1 VGELLNLIGLTAG
14 IALYAMLLVMVI
26 RTRRTA
32 GAPRLDPLLLTT
44 ALLGLVW
51 NLCALPAY
59 ELPKLGVV
67 GPFPLLTVFGFSA
80 LGFLPAVVVH
90 SVLRGEPG
98 AGRSWSKPSVAV
110 AAYAVSAIAAALHI
124 RAAVAGA
131 PLPSG
136 LGMRLLTYT
145 FIGLVLPLALVTRG
159 QPGSRRALWAA
170 ALSIFAVS
178 ALHLS
183 QFNEGDASWPVE
195 LLGHH
200 ASLPLA
206 FAILYQDFPFAL
218 ADLFLKR
225 AITLLALVAA
235 PFVAVATLH
244 MGPVAGS
251 GALHDVRDVA
261 LLVTLWVAT
270 ALCYPKMREMAAW
283 FVDTIVLDRPD
294 YDALRTTIATHAQ
307 FHEDVPS
314 LLDDACARLAPALSA
329 RVVRWRELP
338 AAAGGGPSRLGDR
351 PFGVATVEVPAAEP
365 PRYAVDVG
373 ELTGGRRLLSDD
385 RAALD
390 AIALLLGRRIDAIR
404 LAHERYVR
412 QLREQEIG
420 RLATEAELRALRAQ
434 INPHFLFNALTTIGY
449 LIQTAP
455 PRALDTL
462 MKLTALLRAVLR
474 SEGELTTLGRELDLI
489 ASYLDIERARF
500 EHRLRVHID
509 VPAALKSLRVPPLLL
524 QPIVENAVKHGI
536 APQRTGGAVTV
547 TARLDTSDG
556 AVPMLSMVV
565 HDSGAGASEDAL
577 RFGREAGVGLKNVER
592 RLACQY
598 GPSATIA
605 IHSAPGVGT
614 TVEIRMPAEY
624 RTIELAPSRSAS

>member
-1 VGELLNLIGLTAG
+1 
-14 IALYAMLLVMVI
+14 
-26 RTRRTA
+26 
-32 GAPRLDPLLLTT
+32 LLLAT

-59 ELPKLGVV
+59 ELPKLGVL

-98 AGRSWSKPSVAV
+98 AGRGWSKPSVAV
-110 AAYAVSAIAAALHI
+110 AAYAVSATAALLHV
-124 RAAVAGA
+124 RAAVTGA
-131 PLPSG
+131 PVPSA

-235 PFVAVATLH
+235 PFLAVATLH
-244 MGPVAGS
+244 VTPVVGG
-251 GALHDVRDVA
+251 GALHDVRDIA

-270 ALCYPKMREMAAW
+270 ALCYPKLREMSAW

-294 YDALRTTIATHAQ
+294 YDALRATIATHAQ
-307 FHEDVPS
+307 FHEDVAS

-338 AAAGGGPSRLGDR
+338 GAPGGGPSRLGER
-351 PFGVATVEVPAAEP
+351 PFGVATVEVPAAEL
-365 PRYAVDVG
+365 PRYALDVG
-373 ELTGGRRLLSDD
+373 ELTRGRRMLSDD

-434 INPHFLFNALTTIGY
+434 INPHFLFNALTTIGH

-489 ASYLDIERARF
+489 EAYLDIERARF

-536 APQRTGGAVTV
+536 APLRTGGAVTV
-547 TARLDTSDG
+547 AARLDTSDG
-556 AVPMLSMVV
+556 AVAMLSLVV
-565 HDSGAGASEDAL
+565 HDSGAGASENVL

-598 GPSATIA
+598 GPTATVLIQ
-605 IHSAPGVGT
+605 SVPGEGT